1 MKLYMYLFTC
11 AIILAITYFIVGGN
25 MEPSV
30 QKMHDFYN
38 FKKDATIYQREFGW
52 YVMDKWK
59 AQGFVNDKTDLDALF
74 GFDNAAKHYLGQCGW
89 CEAPLLPL
97 FDKEVL
103 QVTDEY
109 EIEQDNAG
117 RKVLYFKGKRNG
129 FMPSYLDHPVKDMK
143 TLEENILWRMNPDD
157 PKRYKDLESRMS
169 KAVDLEKR
177 KFIICA
183 NIAGGYMYLRSL
195 IGPEDLLYKFYDDPQ
210 LIHKCMEIWF
220 SVMDKMCET
229 HQKYITVDEVWFG
242 EDICYNHGSLISP
255 DMIKEFLFPY
265 YQQLIANIRKRQL
278 DKSRKLH
285 FQLDTD
291 GYSIAVIDLYRSI
304 GMDYMSPFEVASG
317 CDVVEVRKK
326 YPDLLISGGI
336 DKRILAAG
344 KDAIDKEIER
354 IMPFMKKQG
363 GYIPT
368 CDHGVP
374 EEVEFTDYLHYRKRM
389 LEY

>member
-1 MKLYMYLFTC
+1 M
-11 AIILAITYFIVGGN
+11 
-25 MEPSV
+25 
-30 QKMHDFYN
+30 
-38 FKKDATIYQREFGW
+38 
-52 YVMDKWK
+52 
-59 AQGFVNDKTDLDALF
+59 
-74 GFDNAAKHYLGQCGW
+74 
-89 CEAPLLPL
+89 LPL
-97 FDKEVL
+97 FDKKVL

-157 PKRYKDLESRMS
+157 PKRYKDLESRMR
-169 KAVDLEKR
+169 KAFDLQER
-177 KFIICA
+177 NFIICA

-195 IGPEDLLYKFYDDPQ
+195 IGPEDLLYKFYDDPH

-278 DKSRKLH
+278 DKGRKLH